1 MVSREFPMAGKSRA
15 AGNIHDSK
23 ANLTCGDHATAR
35 KGARLREAVFRA
47 FRGVPGFA
55 ACPAG
60 RPRRRHRRW
69 RFRPAPPPAEP
80 PPPPEPPKPVFD
92 PLRANKS
99 LEVGSFYMKR
109 GNYDAAIDRF
119 TDATQFE
126 PGLARSYSLL
136 GEAYEHKGDVDN
148 ALAAYRKYLQLLHN
162 ASRPRQN
169 SEAHRKAGRASP
181 GHAQEQTKQK
191 SG

>member
-1 MVSREFPMAGKSRA
+1 MCGVTIVSRIPDGRKLVPQATLMITKRILSAKTVAPKRCAGKIMHSAHMRQ
-15 AGNIHDSK
+15 G
-23 ANLTCGDHATAR
+23 
-35 KGARLREAVFRA
+35 RLAKLFFVL
-47 FRGVPGFA
+47 FA
-55 ACPAG
+55 ACLVSLLV
-60 RPRRRHRRW
+60 PRMASAQASSLEI
-69 RFRPAPPPAEP
+69 PPPPPPAEP

-99 LEVGSFYMKR
+99 IEVGSFYMKR

-148 ALAAYRKYLQLLHN
+148 ALVAYRKYFAASSQR
-162 ASRPRQN
+162 SRPRQS
-169 SEAHRKAGRASP
+169 SEAH
-181 GHAQEQTKQK
+181 
-191 SG
+191 

>member
-1 MVSREFPMAGKSRA
+1 MRKREGRWAKLFFVLA
-15 AGNIHDSK
+15 
-23 ANLTCGDHATAR
+23 
-35 KGARLREAVFRA
+35 
-47 FRGVPGFA
+47 A
-55 ACPAG
+55 ACLLSLFV
-60 RPRRRHRRW
+60 PRMASAQASALEI
-69 RFRPAPPPAEP
+69 PPTPPPAEP

-136 GEAYEHKGDVDN
+136 GEAYEHKGDIDN
-148 ALAAYRKYLQLLHN
+148 ALTAYRKYLQLVRNSSN
-162 ASRPRQN
+162 ASDREKIQKRIEKLEGQ
-169 SEAHRKAGRASP
+169 S

>member
-1 MVSREFPMAGKSRA
+1 MWRARMRKGNLWKAFFIVFAAWLISALAPGRA
-15 AGNIHDSK
+15 AAQASALEIPP
-23 ANLTCGDHATAR
+23 T
-35 KGARLREAVFRA
+35 
-47 FRGVPGFA
+47 
-55 ACPAG
+55 
-60 RPRRRHRRW
+60 
-69 RFRPAPPPAEP
+69 PPPAEP
-80 PPPPEPPKPVFD
+80 APPPEPPKPVFD

-126 PGLARSYSLL
+126 PGLARSYVLL
-136 GEAYEHKGDVDN
+136 GEAYEHKNDVDN
-148 ALAAYRKYLQLLHN
+148 ALAAYRKYLQLLRN
-162 ASRPRQN
+162 ASDRDKIQKRIEKLEGQ
-169 SEAHRKAGRASP
+169 S

>member
-1 MVSREFPMAGKSRA
+1 MQNG
-15 AGNIHDSK
+15 HLWK
-23 ANLTCGDHATAR
+23 ALFIV
-35 KGARLREAVFRA
+35 L
-47 FRGVPGFA
+47 A
-55 ACPAG
+55 ACTVLALAPRTASAQASALEIPPPA
-60 RPRRRHRRW
+60 
-69 RFRPAPPPAEP
+69 PPAEP

-148 ALAAYRKYLQLLHN
+148 ALTAYRKYVQLVRNSSN
-162 ASRPRQN
+162 AAYREKIQKRIEKLEGQS
-169 SEAHRKAGRASP
+169 

>member
-1 MVSREFPMAGKSRA
+1 MAG
-15 AGNIHDSK
+15 
-23 ANLTCGDHATAR
+23 NLLPQATLMITKRILLAKTMGSAHMR
-35 KGARLREAVFRA
+35 QGRLLKLFLVF
-47 FRGVPGFA
+47 FA
-55 ACPAG
+55 ACVFSLLV
-60 RPRRRHRRW
+60 PRMVSAQASSLEI
-69 RFRPAPPPAEP
+69 PPPPPPAEP

-148 ALAAYRKYLQLLHN
+148 ALVAYRKYLQLLHN
-162 ASRPRQN
+162 GPDRDKVQKHIEKLEGQS
-169 SEAHRKAGRASP
+169 GR
-181 GHAQEQTKQK
+181 AQEQTKEK

>member
-1 MVSREFPMAGKSRA
+1 MRNGYAW
-15 AGNIHDSK
+15 K
-23 ANLTCGDHATAR
+23 ALFIC
-35 KGARLREAVFRA
+35 
-47 FRGVPGFA
+47 A
-55 ACPAG
+55 ACLLSLLVPSMASAQASALEI
-60 RPRRRHRRW
+60 P
-69 RFRPAPPPAEP
+69 PTPPPAEP

-148 ALAAYRKYLQLLHN
+148 ALTAYRKYLQLVRNSSN
-162 ASRPRQN
+162 ASDRDKIQKRVEKLEGQ
-169 SEAHRKAGRASP
+169 S

>member
-1 MVSREFPMAGKSRA
+1 MRSAHMRQG
-15 AGNIHDSK
+15 
-23 ANLTCGDHATAR
+23 
-35 KGARLREAVFRA
+35 RLAKLFFVL
-47 FRGVPGFA
+47 FA
-55 ACPAG
+55 ACVFSLLV
-60 RPRRRHRRW
+60 PRTASAQASSLEI
-69 RFRPAPPPAEP
+69 PPPPPPAEP

-148 ALAAYRKYLQLLHN
+148 ALVAYRKYLRLLHN
-162 ASRPRQN
+162 GPDRDKVQKHIEKLEGQS
-169 SEAHRKAGRASP
+169 
-181 GHAQEQTKQK
+181 GHAQEQTKEK

>member
-1 MVSREFPMAGKSRA
+1 MPKREGHLLK
-15 AGNIHDSK
+15 
-23 ANLTCGDHATAR
+23 
-35 KGARLREAVFRA
+35 AVFVVLVA
-47 FRGVPGFA
+47 CLVSAVAPSA
-55 ACPAG
+55 ASAQASALEIP
-60 RPRRRHRRW
+60 P
-69 RFRPAPPPAEP
+69 PPPPAEP
-80 PPPPEPPKPVFD
+80 APPPEPPKPAFD

-148 ALAAYRKYLQLLHN
+148 ALAAYRKYLELLRN
-162 ASRPRQN
+162 APDREKIQKRIEKLEGQS
-169 SEAHRKAGRASP
+169 
-181 GHAQEQTKQK
+181 GHAQEHTKQK

>member
-1 MVSREFPMAGKSRA
+1 MITKRILSAKTMQPPKTIGPAKTMRPAKMMRRTQLRQG
-15 AGNIHDSK
+15 
-23 ANLTCGDHATAR
+23 
-35 KGARLREAVFRA
+35 RLLKLFFAL
-47 FRGVPGFA
+47 FA
-55 ACPAG
+55 ACLFSALV
-60 RPRRRHRRW
+60 PRTASAQASSLEI
-69 RFRPAPPPAEP
+69 PPTPPPAEP

-99 LEVGSFYMKR
+99 IEIGNFYMKR

-148 ALAAYRKYLQLLHN
+148 ALVAYRKYLQLLHN
-162 ASRPRQN
+162 GPDRDKVQKHIEKLEGQS
-169 SEAHRKAGRASP
+169 
-181 GHAQEQTKQK
+181 GHAQEQTKEK

>member
-1 MVSREFPMAGKSRA
+1 MITKRILPAHMRQG
-15 AGNIHDSK
+15 
-23 ANLTCGDHATAR
+23 
-35 KGARLREAVFRA
+35 RLQKLFFVL
-47 FRGVPGFA
+47 FA
-55 ACPAG
+55 ACLVSLFV
-60 RPRRRHRRW
+60 PRMASAQASSLEI
-69 RFRPAPPPAEP
+69 PPPPPPAEP

-148 ALAAYRKYLQLLHN
+148 ALVAYRKYLQLLHN
-162 ASRPRQN
+162 GPDRDKVQKHIEKLEGQSHGQT
-169 SEAHRKAGRASP
+169 

>member
-1 MVSREFPMAGKSRA
+1 M
-15 AGNIHDSK
+15 
-23 ANLTCGDHATAR
+23 
-35 KGARLREAVFRA
+35 
-47 FRGVPGFA
+47 
-55 ACPAG
+55 
-60 RPRRRHRRW
+60 
-69 RFRPAPPPAEP
+69 
-80 PPPPEPPKPVFD
+80 FD

-136 GEAYEHKGDVDN
+136 GEAYEHKGDIDN
-148 ALAAYRKYLQLLHN
+148 ALTAYRKYLQLVRNSSN
-162 ASRPRQN
+162 ASDREKIQKRIEKLEGQ
-169 SEAHRKAGRASP
+169 S

>member
-1 MVSREFPMAGKSRA
+1 MRGAGMREGHWLKALFVLLA
-15 AGNIHDSK
+15 ACLFSVLGAK
-23 ANLTCGDHATAR
+23 TAR
-35 KGARLREAVFRA
+35 AQASALEIG
-47 FRGVPGFA
+47 
-55 ACPAG
+55 
-60 RPRRRHRRW
+60 
-69 RFRPAPPPAEP
+69 PPPPYVEP

-136 GEAYEHKGDVDN
+136 GEAYEHKGDVEN
-148 ALAAYRKYLQLLHN
+148 ALTAYRKYLQLFRN
-162 ASRPRQN
+162 ASDREKIQKRIEKLEGQL
-169 SEAHRKAGRASP
+169 

>member
-1 MVSREFPMAGKSRA
+1 MRRMRVRDGHLLKALFLILAACMVSLLAPRSA
-15 AGNIHDSK
+15 AAQASALEI
-23 ANLTCGDHATAR
+23 
-35 KGARLREAVFRA
+35 
-47 FRGVPGFA
+47 P
-55 ACPAG
+55 P
-60 RPRRRHRRW
+60 P
-69 RFRPAPPPAEP
+69 PPPAEP
-80 PPPPEPPKPVFD
+80 APPPEPPKPVFD

-136 GEAYEHKGDVDN
+136 GEAYEHKGDVGN
-148 ALAAYRKYLQLLHN
+148 ALAAYRKYLQLLRN
-162 ASRPRQN
+162 APDREKIQKRIEKLEGQS
-169 SEAHRKAGRASP
+169 

>member
-1 MVSREFPMAGKSRA
+1 MAGK
-15 AGNIHDSK
+15 
-23 ANLTCGDHATAR
+23 LVPQATLMITKRILPAHMR
-35 KGARLREAVFRA
+35 QGRLPKLFFVL
-47 FRGVPGFA
+47 FA
-55 ACPAG
+55 ACLVSLFV
-60 RPRRRHRRW
+60 PRMASAQASSLEI
-69 RFRPAPPPAEP
+69 PPPPPPAEP

-148 ALAAYRKYLQLLHN
+148 ALVAYRKYLQLLHN
-162 ASRPRQN
+162 GPDRDKVQKHIEKLEGQSHGQT
-169 SEAHRKAGRASP
+169 

>member
-1 MVSREFPMAGKSRA
+1 MGRSKTVQRVHKRDGYLWKALLIVLGACLVSVLAPR
-15 AGNIHDSK
+15 
-23 ANLTCGDHATAR
+23 TAS
-35 KGARLREAVFRA
+35 AQASALEI
-47 FRGVPGFA
+47 P
-55 ACPAG
+55 P
-60 RPRRRHRRW
+60 P
-69 RFRPAPPPAEP
+69 PPPAEP
-80 PPPPEPPKPVFD
+80 PPAPDPPKPAFD

-148 ALAAYRKYLQLLHN
+148 ALAAYRKYLRLLSN
-162 ASRPRQN
+162 APDREKIQKHIEKLEGQS
-169 SEAHRKAGRASP
+169 

>member
-1 MVSREFPMAGKSRA
+1 MRRVNMRA
-15 AGNIHDSK
+15 SLLPK
-23 ANLTCGDHATAR
+23 LFFVV
-35 KGARLREAVFRA
+35 L
-47 FRGVPGFA
+47 A
-55 ACPAG
+55 ACLVSVLV
-60 RPRRRHRRW
+60 PRTASAQASALEI
-69 RFRPAPPPAEP
+69 PPTPPPAEP
-80 PPPPEPPKPVFD
+80 EPPPEPPKPVFD

-126 PGLARSYSLL
+126 PGLARSYALL

-148 ALAAYRKYLQLLHN
+148 ALTAYRKYLQLLRN
-162 ASRPRQN
+162 GPDRDKIQKRIEKLEGQS
-169 SEAHRKAGRASP
+169 

>member
-1 MVSREFPMAGKSRA
+1 MGPTKRMRGVPRAESRLPKLLLFLFVACVVS
-15 AGNIHDSK
+15 
-23 ANLTCGDHATAR
+23 LLTAR
-35 KGARLREAVFRA
+35 KASAQASALEI
-47 FRGVPGFA
+47 P
-55 ACPAG
+55 
-60 RPRRRHRRW
+60 
-69 RFRPAPPPAEP
+69 PAPPPAEP
-80 PPPPEPPKPVFD
+80 APPPAPPKPTFD

-136 GEAYEHKGDVDN
+136 GEAYEHKGDVDS
-148 ALAAYRKYLQLLHN
+148 ALAAYRKYLQLVRNSSN
-162 ASRPRQN
+162 APDRDKIQKRVEKLEGQS
-169 SEAHRKAGRASP
+169 

>member
-1 MVSREFPMAGKSRA
+1 MAPAKRM
-15 AGNIHDSK
+15 
-23 ANLTCGDHATAR
+23 
-35 KGARLREAVFRA
+35 
-47 FRGVPGFA
+47 RGVRTREGRLLKLFFVLFA
-55 ACPAG
+55 ACLFALLV
-60 RPRRRHRRW
+60 PRTASAQASALEI
-69 RFRPAPPPAEP
+69 PPTPPPAEP

-148 ALAAYRKYLQLLHN
+148 ALVAYRKYLQLLHN
-162 ASRPRQN
+162 GPDREKVQKHIEKLEGQS
-169 SEAHRKAGRASP
+169 
-181 GHAQEQTKQK
+181 GHAQEQTKEK

>member
-1 MVSREFPMAGKSRA
+1 MAGNHMPQATLMITKRILSAKTMRPAKIMRRRQLRQSRLL
-15 AGNIHDSK
+15 K
-23 ANLTCGDHATAR
+23 LFFV
-35 KGARLREAVFRA
+35 L
-47 FRGVPGFA
+47 FA
-55 ACPAG
+55 ACVFSLFV
-60 RPRRRHRRW
+60 PRMASAQASSLEI
-69 RFRPAPPPAEP
+69 PPPPPPAEP

-148 ALAAYRKYLQLLHN
+148 ALVAYRKYLQLLHN
-162 ASRPRQN
+162 GPDRDKVQKHIEKLEGQS
-169 SEAHRKAGRASP
+169 GP
-181 GHAQEQTKQK
+181 GQEQTKQK

>member
-1 MVSREFPMAGKSRA
+1 MITKRILRVKTMGPAKRMQGLRMREG
-15 AGNIHDSK
+15 
-23 ANLTCGDHATAR
+23 
-35 KGARLREAVFRA
+35 RLLKAVF
-47 FRGVPGFA
+47 VVLV
-55 ACPAG
+55 ACLVSAVA
-60 RPRRRHRRW
+60 PRTASAQASALEI
-69 RFRPAPPPAEP
+69 PPPPPPAEP

-126 PGLARSYSLL
+126 PGLARSYALL

-148 ALAAYRKYLQLLHN
+148 AVAAYRKYLQLLRN
-162 ASRPRQN
+162 APDREKIQKRIEKLEGQSHGQ
-169 SEAHRKAGRASP
+169 S

>member
-1 MVSREFPMAGKSRA
+1 MITKRVLPKKTMGPAKTKEHAKTIGPAKTMRRMRMRNGYLWKALLIVLGTCLVSALAPR
-15 AGNIHDSK
+15 
-23 ANLTCGDHATAR
+23 TAS
-35 KGARLREAVFRA
+35 AQASALEI
-47 FRGVPGFA
+47 P
-55 ACPAG
+55 P
-60 RPRRRHRRW
+60 P
-69 RFRPAPPPAEP
+69 PPPAEP
-80 PPPPEPPKPVFD
+80 APPPEPPKPTFD

-126 PGLARSYSLL
+126 PGLARSYALL

-148 ALAAYRKYLQLLHN
+148 ALTAYRKYLQLLRN
-162 ASRPRQN
+162 APDRDKVQKHIEKLEGQS
-169 SEAHRKAGRASP
+169 